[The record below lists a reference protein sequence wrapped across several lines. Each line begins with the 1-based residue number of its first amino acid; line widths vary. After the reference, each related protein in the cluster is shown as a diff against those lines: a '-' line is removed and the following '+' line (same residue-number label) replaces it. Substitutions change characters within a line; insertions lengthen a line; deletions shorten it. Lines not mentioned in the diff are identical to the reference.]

1 MNPIT
6 LPVAEL
12 KPALIG
18 LGKIISRRATLP
30 VLGHVFVERN
40 RDGWVTLAATDLD
53 NTARVRLEQPG
64 DGGPASLL
72 VPFADLQKTEKSCTN
87 GENIML
93 ETSGKQQVTLR
104 YPIGSQFAE
113 QKVESLP
120 VEDFP
125 PVPKINGT
133 PVPLNGEIRRA
144 ILEAMECASTD
155 ETRVI
160 LNGAYLDVT
169 GKQGH
174 YLVATDG
181 RHLYSSNSFT
191 LPLHDSLLIP
201 DHKFLGWK
209 EFSNDGEWQL
219 QVQPG
224 PKNDPGLL
232 QISSRRWSFIT
243 RQIDGNYPNWR
254 QVVPAPGQYN
264 TTVLLSP
271 ETVESVLTLIPKI
284 PCHDVINQTVGLR
297 VEGRKVSLRGRSN
310 GDTKWTDL
318 DIEGAEVKGSP
329 VSIYCNRVFL
339 TKALKF
345 GLSQIEIIDPL
356 TPLRF
361 SNGGRQMI
369 VMPIRADNPPPASPA
384 IGNQGKQPQA
394 QEPGEPEPA
403 GSEAH
408 QPAPNG
414 ANTERGTM
422 PRTTT
427 TTTTTNGMSGNNGH
441 ETHAESKPALE
452 TALAQIDTIKTGF
465 REAIADLNKLT
476 DLLKQAAREQKA
488 GEKEVQSVRQTL
500 RSLQSVRI

>member
-1 MNPIT
+1 MNSIT
-6 LPVAEL
+6 LPVTEL

-18 LGKIISRRATLP
+18 LGKIISRRTTLP
-30 VLGHVFVERN
+30 VLGHLLVQRN
-40 RDGWVTLAATDLD
+40 SEGWVTLTGTDLD
-53 NTARVRLEQPG
+53 NAASVRLEQPG
-64 DGGPASLL
+64 EGGPASLL
-72 VPFADLQKTEKSCTN
+72 IPFAELQKTVKSCTN
-87 GENIML
+87 GEDITV
-93 ETSGKQQVTLR
+93 EGSGKLQVTLR
-104 YPIGSQFAE
+104 YPIGSQFAQ
-113 QKVESLP
+113 QKIESLP
-120 VEDFP
+120 VEEFP
-125 PVPKINGT
+125 TLPKIDAT
-133 PVPLNGEIRRA
+133 PVPLNSGIRQA
-144 ILEAMECASTD
+144 ILEAMECSSTD

-160 LNGAYLDVT
+160 LNGAYLDVS
-169 GKQGH
+169 QPSGH
-174 YLVATDG
+174 YVVATDG
-181 RHLYSSNSFT
+181 RHLFSSNSFS
-191 LPLHDSLLIP
+191 LPLRHSLIIP
-201 DHKFLGWK
+201 DHKFLGWR

-224 PKNDPGLL
+224 PKDNPGML

-254 QVVPAPGQYN
+254 QVVRAPGQYN
-264 TTVLLSP
+264 TTVVLPP
-271 ETVESVLTLIPKI
+271 ETVESVLALIPKI
-284 PCHDVINQTVGLR
+284 PCHDAINQTVGLK

-318 DIEGAEVKGSP
+318 EIDGAEVKGSP
-329 VSIYCNRVFL
+329 VTIYLNRHFL

-345 GLSQIEIIDPL
+345 GLSEIEIIDPL

-369 VMPIRADNPPPASPA
+369 TMPLRADNPPPAL
-384 IGNQGKQPQA
+384 GKQPQA
-394 QEPGEPEPA
+394 HEPGESA

-408 QPAPNG
+408 QPAPSG
-414 ANTERGTM
+414 AKTERGTR
-422 PRTTT
+422 PRTTMT
-427 TTTTTNGMSGNNGH
+427 QPTTNGSTNGTNGH

>member
-18 LGKIISRRATLP
+18 LGKIISRRTTLP
-30 VLGHVFVERN
+30 VLGHVLVERN
-40 RDGWVTLAATDLD
+40 PDGWVTLAATDLD

-72 VPFADLQKTEKSCTN
+72 VPFAELQKTVKSCTN
-87 GENIML
+87 GENITL

-125 PVPKINGT
+125 PLPEIGGT
-133 PVPLNGEIRRA
+133 PVPLCSDVRQA
-144 ILEAMECASTD
+144 IMQAMECASTD

-160 LNGAYLDVT
+160 LNGAYLDLSDRNC
-169 GKQGH
+169 QQI
-174 YLVATDG
+174 VATDG
-181 RHLYSSNSFT
+181 RHLYSSNSFS
-191 LPLHDSLLIP
+191 LLLKDSLLIP
-201 DHKFLGWK
+201 DHKFLGWR
-209 EFSNDGEWQL
+209 EFGNDGEWEL
-219 QVQPG
+219 RVQPTPKDG
-224 PKNDPGLL
+224 PGML
-232 QISSRRWSFIT
+232 QISSRRWSFIG
-243 RQIDGNYPNWR
+243 RQIEGNYPNWR
-254 QVVPAPGQYN
+254 QVVPAPGQYS
-264 TTVLLSP
+264 TTVSLPQASMDSILA
-271 ETVESVLTLIPKI
+271 LIAKI
-284 PCHDVINQTVGLR
+284 PCHDAINQTIGLR
-297 VEGRKVSLRGRSN
+297 VEGRKLSIRGRSA
-310 GDTKWTDL
+310 GDSKWTDL
-318 DIEGAEVKGSP
+318 EIDGTEVKGSP
-329 VSIYCNRVFL
+329 VSIYLNRVFL
-339 TKALKF
+339 SKALKF
-345 GLSQIEIIDPL
+345 GLCQIDIIDPL

-384 IGNQGKQPQA
+384 IDKQPQPP
-394 QEPGEPEPA
+394 EPGEAKPA
-403 GSEAH
+403 DSETH

-422 PRTTT
+422 PKTTADT
-427 TTTTTNGMSGNNGH
+427 TANGTGGTNGH
-441 ETHAESKPALE
+441 DHAEPKPALE

-488 GEKEVQSVRQTL
+488 GDREVQSVRQTL

>member
-30 VLGHVFVERN
+30 VLGHVLVERN
-40 RDGWVTLAATDLD
+40 RDGWITLAATDLD

-72 VPFADLQKTEKSCTN
+72 VPFTELQKTVKNCTN
-87 GENIML
+87 GENITL

-104 YPIGSQFAE
+104 YPIGTQFAQ

-125 PVPKINGT
+125 PLPEIGGT
-133 PVPLNGEIRRA
+133 AVPLCSDVREA
-144 ILEAMECASTD
+144 IMQAMECASTD

-160 LNGAYLDVT
+160 LNGVYLDLSDRNC
-169 GKQGH
+169 QQI
-174 YLVATDG
+174 VATDG
-181 RHLYSSNSFT
+181 RHLYSSNSFS
-191 LPLHDSLLIP
+191 LLLKDSLLIP
-201 DHKFLGWK
+201 DHKFLGWR
-209 EFSNDGEWQL
+209 EFNNDGEWEL
-219 QVQPG
+219 RVQPG
-224 PKNDPGLL
+224 PKDGPGML
-232 QISSRRWSFIT
+232 QISSRRWSFMG
-243 RQIDGNYPNWR
+243 RQIEGNYPNWR
-254 QVVPAPGQYN
+254 QVVPAPGQFS
-264 TTVLLSP
+264 TTVALPPASI
-271 ETVESVLTLIPKI
+271 ESVLTLIPKI
-284 PCHDVINQTVGLR
+284 PCHDPMNRTIGLR
-297 VEGRKVSLRGRSN
+297 VEGRKLCLRGRGN
-310 GDTKWTDL
+310 GDTRWTDL
-318 DIEGAEVKGSP
+318 EIAGAEVTGSP
-329 VSIYCNRVFL
+329 VAIYMNRDFL

-345 GLSQIEIIDPL
+345 GLSNIEIIDPL

-361 SNGGRQMI
+361 SSGGRQII

-384 IGNQGKQPQA
+384 IGKQPQP
-394 QEPGEPEPA
+394 QEPGEAKPA
-403 GSEAH
+403 DSDTH
-408 QPAPNG
+408 QSAPDG
-414 ANTERGTM
+414 ANTERDTM

-427 TTTTTNGMSGNNGH
+427 NTTTNGTGGTNGH
-441 ETHAESKPALE
+441 DHAEPKPALE
-452 TALAQIDTIKTGF
+452 TALVQIDTIKAGF

-488 GEKEVQSVRQTL
+488 GDREVQSVRQTL